1 MMNNSTVFGMSVP
14 VWILVPVIYFLWVT
28 VLLFVKRICFKTLQR
43 LASRTKTQLDD
54 ILIQSADLPLN
65 LLIFTS
71 GGAFV
76 EQLIPS
82 LAAYSTNTTLTNYF
96 LVGFK
101 AATIIAIVLFI
112 DRFSSAL
119 FTNYSGKIE
128 ILHTSGSIAR
138 GFIRILVISLG
149 FLILLDSFGVSIT
162 PIIAS
167 LGIGSLAV
175 ALALQPTLENFFS
188 GVQIIID
195 KTIQIGHFIQL
206 ESGEEGYVY
215 KIGWRST
222 WIRLP
227 TNNIVVIP
235 NSKLVNSKIINY
247 YYPEKELAIKIDL
260 GVHYSSD
267 LEKVERV
274 SLDVARE
281 ILTSVP
287 GAIKEFVPIVRF
299 YKFDSSSIN
308 FVVIL
313 RAKDF
318 DAGHVIRHEFI
329 KRLQKRYAEE
339 NITIPFPIMA
349 VNLDQ
354 EGSHKFLQ
362 KAIVESGE

>member
-1 MMNNSTVFGMSVP
+1 MNNSTIFGMSVP

-28 VLLFVKRICFKTLQR
+28 VLLFVKRVSFKTLQK

-54 ILIQSADLPLN
+54 ILIKSADLPLN

-82 LAAYSTNTTLTNYF
+82 LAADSVNAPLTNYF

-112 DRFSSAL
+112 DRFSNAL
-119 FTNYSGKIE
+119 FANYSGKIE
-128 ILHTSGSIAR
+128 ILHTSGGIAR
-138 GFIRILVISLG
+138 GFIRIMVISLG

-195 KTIQIGHFIQL
+195 KPLQVGHFIKL
-206 ESGEEGYVY
+206 ESGEEGYVH

-222 WIRLP
+222 WVRLP
-227 TNNIVVIP
+227 VNNIVVIP
-235 NSKLVNSKIINY
+235 NSKMVNSKIVNY
-247 YYPEKELAIKIDL
+247 YYPEREMALVFQL
-260 GVHYSSD
+260 SVHYNSD
-267 LEKVERV
+267 LEKVEQV
-274 SLDVARE
+274 TKDVAKE
-281 ILTSVP
+281 TMADLP
-287 GAIKEFVPIVRF
+287 GIVKEFEPIVRF
-299 YKFDSSSIN
+299 HTFAESSIN
-308 FVVIL
+308 FALVVKIKEIKEGDL
-313 RAKDF
+313 FK
-318 DAGHVIRHEFI
+318 HEFI
-329 KRLQKRYAEE
+329 KRLVKRYAQE
-339 NITIPFPIMA
+339 NITIPYPIMA

-354 EGSHKFLQ
+354 EKANKFLEP
-362 KAIVESGE
+362 AAGE

>member
-1 MMNNSTVFGMSVP
+1 MNTPLFGINIP
-14 VWILVPVIYFLWVT
+14 VWIMIPVVYFLWVT
-28 VLLFVKRICFKTLQR
+28 VLLFVKRVSFKTLQK

-54 ILIQSADLPLN
+54 IFIQSADLPLN

-82 LAAYSTNTTLTNYF
+82 LMADSANVPLTNFF

-112 DRFSSAL
+112 DRFSNGL
-119 FTNYSGKIE
+119 FAHYSGRIE
-128 ILHTSGSIAR
+128 ILNTTSGIAR

-188 GVQIIID
+188 GVQLIAD
-195 KTIQIGHFIQL
+195 KPIKVGHFIQL
-206 ESGEEGYVY
+206 ETGEEGYVH

-222 WIRLP
+222 WIRLLA
-227 TNNIVVIP
+227 NNIVVIP
-235 NSKLVNSKIINY
+235 NSKMVNSKIINY
-247 YYPEKELAIKIDL
+247 YYPEKELAVL
-260 GVHYSSD
+260 VEVGVHYSSD
-267 LEKVERV
+267 LDKVERV
-274 SLDVARE
+274 TCEVARE
-281 ILTSVP
+281 TLAGTE
-287 GAIKEFVPIVRF
+287 GAIKDFKPFIRF
-299 YKFDSSSIN
+299 HTFDSSSIN
-308 FVVIL
+308 FSVIL
-313 RAKDF
+313 RAREFTDKYL
-318 DAGHVIRHEFI
+318 IKHEFI
-329 KRLQKRYAEE
+329 KRLQKRYAQED
-339 NITIPFPIMA
+339 IVIPFPIMA

-354 EGSHKFLQ
+354 EGARKFLQ
-362 KAIVESGE
+362 PARS

>member
-1 MMNNSTVFGMSVP
+1 MNNSTIFGMSVP

-54 ILIQSADLPLN
+54 IFVQSADLPLN

-82 LAAYSTNTTLTNYF
+82 LASGSANAPLTNYF

-112 DRFSSAL
+112 DRFSNAL
-119 FTNYSGKIE
+119 FANYSGKIE
-128 ILHTSGSIAR
+128 ILHTSGGIAR

-195 KTIQIGHFIQL
+195 KPLQVGHFIQL
-206 ESGEEGYVY
+206 ESGEEGYVH

-235 NSKLVNSKIINY
+235 NSKMVNSKILNY
-247 YYPEKELAIKIDL
+247 NYPDKELSIKLDV
-260 GVHYSSD
+260 GVHYASD
-267 LEKVERV
+267 LEKVEKV
-274 SLDVARE
+274 TCEVAKE
-281 ILTSVP
+281 ILANTQGGV
-287 GAIKEFVPIVRF
+287 KEFEPFIRF
-299 YKFDSSSIN
+299 HTFADSSIN
-308 FVVIL
+308 FWVVL
-313 RAKDF
+313 RAKEFKDV
-318 DAGHVIRHEFI
+318 HLVKHEFI
-329 KRLQKRYAEE
+329 KRLQKRYAQEK
-339 NITIPFPIMA
+339 ITIPFPIRA
-349 VNLDQ
+349 INLDQ

-362 KAIVESGE
+362 KAAVESGE